1 MTRKATSRAIL
12 AHFTTPRLSIAQR
25 FAAGKALRE
34 QFPREAHSWL
44 PPAAY
49 DRDPIA
55 VLKAQATTRLK
66 QLVPVRHARMQEF
79 PFAFLRGAAAIMA
92 GDCGK
97 SRTAQPRVA
106 SAGKVSSRMGCL
118 GSALS
123 NIA

>member
-66 QLVPVRHARMQEF
+66 QLVPVRHARMQES
-79 PFAFLRGAAAIMA
+79 PFAFLREAAAIA
-92 GDCGK
+92 RGEL
-97 SRTAQPRVA
+97 PVA
-106 SAGKVSSRMGCL
+106 SEAR
-118 GSALS
+118 
-123 NIA
+123 

>member
-44 PPAAY
+44 PPAPY

-66 QLVPVRHARMQEF
+66 QLVPVRHARMQES

-92 GDCGK
+92 GDL
-97 SRTAQPRVA
+97 VA
-106 SAGKVSSRMGCL
+106 TPTPASWFRPVATCMSPTSASMRAP
-118 GSALS
+118 SAT
-123 NIA
+123 